1 MATVLHKSSKSDTAL
16 LLDRDTT
23 TINVDLGP
31 ERQNLT
37 SAGTYLSEANSAR
50 TAINAPRNLTVVLSM
65 RSTDSGVIA
74 QLGNAV
80 THSYRISLSASVI
93 SVSEAGV
100 VRTSVTMPGLVAG
113 FRKCLIHWSQRH
125 EGASVVS
132 ELALYNFTT
141 LAWAFSTATHAAAT
155 PVATDTLTVAAATS
169 GASAYTGALSAI
181 TAVHIGR
188 RFRSTTE
195 SAGDHVGDPAAPTI
209 TGVRRVPMLTGASTD
224 LAIAGEGSFAGPSF
238 LMAAAATRK
247 ADSRAVGGFVNVLP
261 TTPVTEAV
269 APNPV
274 RFYCDTPDG
283 VAGYQLCIRYLFH
296 GYLSPKV
303 NSARVRIHVRAYDTL
318 GGGATISPVRFR
330 SYSLAHLPV
339 GVADQPEMTYSRG
352 PIASI
357 TTPSATGVW
366 VDLGVVKLVR
376 EPSGLSY
383 FALGFKIDSAV
394 NEGVTFAT
402 GWQLNA
408 ITVDPFAADLSS
420 GGYGDFDKEGG

>member
-1 MATVLHKSSKSDTAL
+1 MATVLHKAAKSCTAL
-16 LLDRDTT
+16 LLDHDTT

-37 SAGTYLSEANSAR
+37 NAGTYLSEANSAR
-50 TAINAPRNLTVVLSM
+50 TALNAPRNLTVVLNM
-65 RSTDSGVIA
+65 RSTDSNVIL
-74 QLGNAV
+74 QLGNAG
-80 THSYRISLSASVI
+80 TYSYRVSLAASVV
-93 SVSEAGV
+93 SVAEAGV
-100 VRTSVTMPGLVAG
+100 VRTSATMPGLVAG
-113 FRKCLIHWSQRH
+113 FRKCLIHWSQRL

-132 ELALYNFTT
+132 ELALYNFVSAT
-141 LAWAFSTATHAAAT
+141 WAFSTATHAAAT

-169 GASAYTGALSAI
+169 GASTYTGALSAI

-195 SAGDHVGDPAAPTI
+195 TAGDWVGDPAAPTI
-209 TGVRRVPMLTGASTD
+209 TGLHRMPMLTGASTD
-224 LAIAGEGSFAGPSF
+224 LAIAGEGSFAGPSI

-261 TTPVTEAV
+261 TTPVTELV
-269 APNPV
+269 SPSPT
-274 RFYCDTPDG
+274 RFYRATPDG
-283 VAGYQLCIRYLFH
+283 VAGWQLCFRYLFH

-318 GGGATISPVRFR
+318 GGGGTISPCRFR
-330 SYSLAHLPV
+330 SFSLAHLPV
-339 GVADQPEMTYSRG
+339 GVPNQPDMTFSRG

-357 TTPSATGVW
+357 ITPSATGVW
-366 VDLGVVKLVR
+366 LDLGICKLVR

-383 FALGFKIDSAV
+383 FALGFSIESAV
-394 NEGVTFAT
+394 NEGVTFST
-402 GWQLNA
+402 GWLLNA

-420 GGYGDFDKEGG
+420 GGFGDFDKEGG